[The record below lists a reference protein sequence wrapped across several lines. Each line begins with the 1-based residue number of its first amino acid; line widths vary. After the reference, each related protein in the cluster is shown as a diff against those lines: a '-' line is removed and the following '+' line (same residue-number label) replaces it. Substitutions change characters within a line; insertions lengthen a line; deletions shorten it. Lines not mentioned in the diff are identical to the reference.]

1 MGSSFWLSYW
11 SDQNSNDQIGM
22 YLGVYAALGI
32 GLAVMTFF
40 QSVLGY
46 IICGMRAALVLHEAM
61 LGRVMR
67 APMAF
72 FDTTPYERGNMGNM
86 GRVREGLWV
95 GKVCTCVCVCMCMSM
110 SMCVCCVCMCMVVCM
125 VWVCIC
131 VCVCVCVWV
140 LYVCD
145 CV

>member
-40 QSVLGY
+40 QSILGY

-110 SMCVCCVCMCMVVCM
+110 SMCVCCVCVC
-125 VWVCIC
+125 VWLYVWYGYVYVYVYVYVLGTY
-131 VCVCVCVWV
+131 VCVCV
-140 LYVCD
+140 
-145 CV
+145 